1 MFSRVFPF
9 IPIRLTERETE
20 EHGGPPCMQ
29 HLPSV
34 GTVMYNALPLG
45 VKTIRYNII
54 VDNDFK
60 NIPPLFVILEYYRK
74 TDLRFLLFFGFNM
87 KSAVTSI

>member
-1 MFSRVFPF
+1 
-9 IPIRLTERETE
+9 
-20 EHGGPPCMQ
+20 MQ

-34 GTVMYNALPLG
+34 GTVMYNALLFG

-54 VDNDFK
+54 VDNDSK
-60 NIPPLFVILEYYRK
+60 NIPPLFVILEYYHK
-74 TDLRFLLFFGFNM
+74 TDLRFFLFFGFNM